1 MKSVSQQLLDYLQSN
16 PGTHASGDLQRME
29 WRNMDLTLA
38 VPRTIVRRLQELA
51 EEGKIH
57 AEIRGNHTH
66 YSATPIEKK
75 KPQLVYDPERNCM
88 VYANPQ

>member
-1 MKSVSQQLLDYLQSN
+1 MKKSVQDQLLDYLQAN
-16 PGTHASGDLQRME
+16 PGVHASGTIQRLE
-29 WRNMDLTLA
+29 WKNKDGTLA

-66 YSATPIEKK
+66 YSATPIEKT
-75 KPQLVYDPERNCM
+75 PIPSLVYDPINDRM
-88 VYANPQ
+88 VRA